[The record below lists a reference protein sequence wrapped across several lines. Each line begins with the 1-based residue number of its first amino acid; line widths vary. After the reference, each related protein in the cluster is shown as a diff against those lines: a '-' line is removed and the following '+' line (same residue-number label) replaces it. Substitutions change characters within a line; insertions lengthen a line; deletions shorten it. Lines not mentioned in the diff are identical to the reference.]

1 MPPDARRPTPDPLK
15 IALVGTGRMGQ
26 AVEAV
31 VADGP
36 HEIVA
41 RFDAQHPLAAVRD
54 PEDALHGAD
63 LALDFSTPDVA
74 LDHLHQYCF
83 WGLDAVVGTTG
94 WTDDLGKVRGWVDE
108 GQNGILWAPN
118 FSLGVAVLVRA
129 LRGALPLLDRLA
141 DYDPWVHEVHHAAK
155 LDSPSGTA
163 LLLADEL
170 LGGLGRKTRLA
181 AETQHGRIAP
191 EALHVTSTR
200 AGHVFGEHTV
210 GFDSPF
216 DQLTFRH
223 VAKGR
228 EAFAAGAI
236 RAAAWVHGRTGLFT
250 LDDMLEDWMSRE
262 SGVGGQ
268 GAS

>member
-1 MPPDARRPTPDPLK
+1 MKEALENTLRVPMPQPLRL
-15 IALVGTGRMGQ
+15 ALVGTGRMGR

-41 RFDAQHPLAAVRD
+41 RFDATHPLADVRD
-54 PEDALHGAD
+54 PEAELSGAD
-63 LALDFSTPDVA
+63 LAIDFSTPDVA

-94 WTDDLGKVRGWVDE
+94 WTGDLAKVEGWVEE

-129 LRGALPLLDRLA
+129 VRGALGLLDRLA
-141 DYDPWVHEVHHAAK
+141 AYDPWVHEVHHVGK

-170 LGGLGRKTRLA
+170 LGGLGRKTRVET
-181 AETQHGRIAP
+181 ETQHGRIDAD
-191 EALHVTSTR
+191 ALHVTSAR
-200 AGHVFGEHTV
+200 AGAVFGEHSV
-210 GFDSPF
+210 GFDSPV

-228 EAFAAGAI
+228 EAFAAGAV
-236 RAAAWVHGRTGLFT
+236 RAAEWVHGRAGLFT
-250 LDDMLEDWMSRE
+250 LDDMLSEMEGLED
-262 SGVGGQ
+262 
-268 GAS
+268 

>member
-1 MPPDARRPTPDPLK
+1 MPDALMPDALA

-31 VADGP
+31 VERSP
-36 HEIVA
+36 HAIVA
-41 RFDAQHPLAAVRD
+41 RFDAARPLADVRD
-54 PEDALHGAD
+54 PEGELNGAD
-63 LALDFSTPDVA
+63 LAIDFSTPDVA

-94 WTDDLGKVRGWVDE
+94 WTDELSKVRGWVDE

-129 LRGALPLLDRLA
+129 LRGALPLLDRLGA
-141 DYDPWVHEVHHAAK
+141 YDAWVHEVHHAHK
-155 LDSPSGTA
+155 IDSPSGTA

-170 LGGLGRKTRLA
+170 LGGLARKTHT
-181 AETQHGRIAP
+181 ETEAQHGAIDPA
-191 EALHVTSTR
+191 ALHVTSAR

-210 GFDSPF
+210 GFDSPV

-228 EAFAAGAI
+228 EAFAAGAV
-236 RAAAWVHGRTGLFT
+236 RAAEWLPGRTGLFT
-250 LDDMLEDWMSRE
+250 LDDMLGEME
-262 SGVGGQ
+262 G
-268 GAS
+268 